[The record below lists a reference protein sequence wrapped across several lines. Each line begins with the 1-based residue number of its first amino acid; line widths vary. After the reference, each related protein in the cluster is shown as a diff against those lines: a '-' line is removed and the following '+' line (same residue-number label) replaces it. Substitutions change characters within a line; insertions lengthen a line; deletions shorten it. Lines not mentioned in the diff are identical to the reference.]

1 MLIHRHAEK
10 ALVALGQKM
19 PVPASAMIQRLKEAP
34 APEEDTAIEL
44 CRLQYAHGPIHQPT
58 GTNGDQVV
66 AVVRGGAVVTIML
79 RRSWSQ
85 PFTPDALRVQ
95 EVRTWHAT

>member
-1 MLIHRHAEK
+1 MLVHRHAEK
-10 ALVALGQKM
+10 TLIALGAKT
-19 PVPASAMIQRLKEAP
+19 PVPASVMIQRLKEAP
-34 APEEDTAIEL
+34 APKNDTAIEL
-44 CRLQYAHGPIHQPT
+44 CRLSFAHGPIHQPT

-66 AVVRGGAVVTIML
+66 AVVRGGAVITVML

-95 EVRTWHAT
+95 EVTSWHAA